1 MSRAGAFIRFDSVG
15 VRYGAGPEILSDV
28 SFSIEPR
35 SFHFLTGASGAG
47 KSTLL
52 RLMSLG
58 QRPTRG
64 LITLLGHDVA
74 QIGRRER
81 RLLRREIGMVFQ
93 DPRLL
98 PHLSVFDNVALP
110 LRIGGMK
117 EASIRDH
124 VVELLSWVGLGR
136 DLERFPPSLSGGEQQ
151 RAAIARAVI
160 ARPQLL
166 LADEPTGNVDDAMAT
181 RLMKLFIQLHRLGTT
196 VVIATHSQSL
206 IETFDYPRL
215 HIAHGDVIEDGAFD
229 DEAEDAFAED
239 ETDEALDV

>member
-1 MSRAGAFIRFDSVG
+1 MSRAGAFIRFESVG
-15 VRYGAGPEILSDV
+15 VRYGQGPEVLSDV
-28 SFSIEPR
+28 SFVIQPQ

-58 QRPTRG
+58 QKPTRG

-74 QIGRRER
+74 RINRRER

-110 LRIGGMK
+110 LRIAGMK
-117 EASIRDH
+117 ENNIRDH
-124 VVELLSWVGLGR
+124 VVELLTWVGLGG
-136 DLERFPPSLSGGEQQ
+136 DIERFPTSLSGGEQS

-181 RLMKLFIQLHRLGTT
+181 RLMKLFIQLHKLGTT
-196 VVIATHSQSL
+196 VMIATHSQSL
-206 IETFDYPRL
+206 IEQFPYPRL
-215 HIAHGDVIEDGAFD
+215 HLDHGDVVAEGEFDSDD
-229 DEAEDAFAED
+229 DE
-239 ETDEALDV
+239 DEALDEEADA

>member
-1 MSRAGAFIRFDSVG
+1 VNRGAAFIRFESVG
-15 VRYGAGPEILSDV
+15 LRYGQGPEVLSDL
-28 SFSIEPR
+28 SFGIEPQ

-74 QIGRRER
+74 KIGRRER

-110 LRIGGMK
+110 LRIAGMK
-117 EASIRDH
+117 ESQIREH
-124 VVELLSWVGLGR
+124 VVELLAWVGLGR
-136 DLERFPPSLSGGEQQ
+136 DIERFPPSLSGGEQS

-166 LADEPTGNVDDAMAT
+166 LADEPTGNVDDAMAA

-206 IETFDYPRL
+206 IDQFPYPRL
-215 HIAHGDVIEDGAFD
+215 HLEHGDILADAAFDEDGF
-229 DEAEDAFAED
+229 EDAARADIER
-239 ETDEALDV
+239 

>member
-1 MSRAGAFIRFDSVG
+1 MSSSTHAFIRFDSVG
-15 VRYGAGPEILSDV
+15 VRYGRGPEVLSDV
-28 SFSIEPR
+28 SFTIEPQ

-58 QRPTRG
+58 QNPTRG

-74 QIGRRER
+74 RIARRER

-110 LRIGGMK
+110 LRIAGMK
-117 EASIRDH
+117 EKQIRDH
-124 VVELLSWVGLGR
+124 VVELLTWVGLGG
-136 DLERFPPSLSGGEQQ
+136 DIERLPPSLSGGEQS

-166 LADEPTGNVDDAMAT
+166 LADEPTGNVDDAMAA
-181 RLMKLFIQLHRLGTT
+181 RLMKLFIQLHKLGTT

-206 IETFDYPRL
+206 IEQFPYPRL
-215 HIAHGDVIEDGAFD
+215 HLEHGDVVAEDDFD
-229 DEAEDAFAED
+229 DETFDEDAD
-239 ETDEALDV
+239 EELDA

>member
-1 MSRAGAFIRFDSVG
+1 VKNAAAFIRFDSVG
-15 VRYGAGPEILSDV
+15 VRYGAAPEVLSDV

-98 PHLSVFDNVALP
+98 PHLTVFDNVALP
-110 LRIGGMK
+110 LRIAGMK
-117 EASIRDH
+117 ENAIREH
-124 VVELLSWVGLGR
+124 VVELLAWVGLGR
-136 DLERFPPSLSGGEQQ
+136 DLDRHPPSLSGGEQQ

-196 VVIATHSQSL
+196 VVIATHSQHL
-206 IETFDYPRL
+206 IESFPYPRL
-215 HIAHGDVIEDGAFD
+215 HIAHGDVSEDGAFD
-229 DEAEDAFAED
+229 DEETEDAFDD

>member
-1 MSRAGAFIRFDSVG
+1 MSRPAAFIRFEAVG
-15 VRYGAGPEILSDV
+15 VRYGQGPEVLSDV
-28 SFSIEPR
+28 SFVIQPQ

-58 QRPTRG
+58 QMPTRG

-74 QIGRRER
+74 RINRRDR

-110 LRIGGMK
+110 LRIAGMK
-117 EASIRDH
+117 EANIRDH
-124 VVELLSWVGLGR
+124 VVELLTWVGLGR
-136 DLERFPPSLSGGEQQ
+136 SIDRFPPSLSGGEQQ

-181 RLMKLFIQLHRLGTT
+181 RLMKLFAQLHKLGTT
-196 VVIATHSQSL
+196 VVIATHSQTL
-206 IETFDYPRL
+206 IEQFPYARL
-215 HIAHGDVIEDGAFD
+215 HLADGDVIADGAFAAAD
-229 DEAEDAFAED
+229 TDGAEFDEELDA
-239 ETDEALDV
+239 